1 MKDLRLDKFLTE
13 MGKGSRSQ
21 VKTYISK
28 GRVTVNGEIIKRP
41 EYKISP
47 ENDIVNLEGEKVN
60 YSQWEY
66 YMLNKPAGCV
76 SATEDKHFPTV
87 VSFIEDA
94 VRKDLFP
101 VGRLDKESTGLLLLT
116 NNGQLMDDVL
126 RGSNYHEKEYIVHV
140 NKPITDSVL
149 QAMAQG
155 VPILDTITRPCKI
168 RRMGKDCLYITLT
181 QGLNRQIRRMC
192 EYFDYRVTS
201 LKRIRIMNIELG
213 SLPVGKWREL
223 TPSEIKT
230 LKNLA
235 QNKGEAE

>member
-28 GRVTVNGEIIKRP
+28 GRVTVNGEVIKRP

-47 ENDIVNLEGEKVN
+47 EKDIVNLEGEKVN

-101 VGRLDKESTGLLLLT
+101 VGRLDKDTEGLLLITNDGALAHELLSPKKHVAKTYYARIEGKVTAEDVAAFRKGLDIGEKNLT
-116 NNGQLMDDVL
+116 
-126 RGSNYHEKEYIVHV
+126 
-140 NKPITDSVL
+140 KPAELVILKSDS
-149 QAMAQG
+149 
-155 VPILDTITRPCKI
+155 
-168 RRMGKDCLYITLT
+168 
-181 QGLNRQIRRMC
+181 
-192 EYFDYRVTS
+192 E
-201 LKRIRIMNIELG
+201 
-213 SLPVGKWREL
+213 
-223 TPSEIKT
+223 SEIEVT
-230 LKNLA
+230 II
-235 QNKGEAE
+235 E

>member
-76 SATEDKHFPTV
+76 SATEDKHFSNCSFFHRRYCKKRF
-87 VSFIEDA
+87 VS
-94 VRKDLFP
+94 
-101 VGRLDKESTGLLLLT
+101 GRQTG
-116 NNGQLMDDVL
+116 
-126 RGSNYHEKEYIVHV
+126 
-140 NKPITDSVL
+140 
-149 QAMAQG
+149 
-155 VPILDTITRPCKI
+155 
-168 RRMGKDCLYITLT
+168 
-181 QGLNRQIRRMC
+181 
-192 EYFDYRVTS
+192 
-201 LKRIRIMNIELG
+201 
-213 SLPVGKWREL
+213 
-223 TPSEIKT
+223 
-230 LKNLA
+230 
-235 QNKGEAE
+235 

>member
-1 MKDLRLDKFLTE
+1 

-28 GRVTVNGEIIKRP
+28 GRVTENGEIIKRP

-101 VGRLDKESTGLLLLT
+101 VGCSLSPMTVRW
-116 NNGQLMDDVL
+116 LMSFYL
-126 RGSNYHEKEYIVHV
+126 RRNMWQK
-140 NKPITDSVL
+140 L
-149 QAMAQG
+149 
-155 VPILDTITRPCKI
+155 
-168 RRMGKDCLYITLT
+168 
-181 QGLNRQIRRMC
+181 
-192 EYFDYRVTS
+192 
-201 LKRIRIMNIELG
+201 IMPE
-213 SLPVGKWREL
+213 
-223 TPSEIKT
+223 
-230 LKNLA
+230 
-235 QNKGEAE
+235 

>member
-101 VGRLDKESTGLLLLT
+101 VGRLDKDTEGLLLIT
-116 NNGQLMDDVL
+116 NDGALAHELLSPKKHVAKTYYARIEGKVTAEDSRMSQYNKQTVDKLRKPGGKKRNAFVGNSHFILSMHQL
-126 RGSNYHEKEYIVHV
+126 
-140 NKPITDSVL
+140 
-149 QAMAQG
+149 
-155 VPILDTITRPCKI
+155 
-168 RRMGKDCLYITLT
+168 
-181 QGLNRQIRRMC
+181 
-192 EYFDYRVTS
+192 
-201 LKRIRIMNIELG
+201 
-213 SLPVGKWREL
+213 
-223 TPSEIKT
+223 
-230 LKNLA
+230 
-235 QNKGEAE
+235 

>member
-101 VGRLDKESTGLLLLT
+101 VGRLDKDTEGLLLITNDGALAHELLSPKKHVAKTYYARIEGKVTAEDVTAFRKGLDIGEKNLT
-116 NNGQLMDDVL
+116 KPAELVILKVIQNQKLKLLLPKENIIRLSGCLKNRKKVIYLKRLSM
-126 RGSNYHEKEYIVHV
+126 GSLKLDETLATGAYRPLTKSE
-140 NKPITDSVL
+140 L
-149 QAMAQG
+149 QA
-155 VPILDTITRPCKI
+155 
-168 RRMGKDCLYITLT
+168 
-181 QGLNRQIRRMC
+181 
-192 EYFDYRVTS
+192 
-201 LKRIRIMNIELG
+201 LKEG
-213 SLPVGKWREL
+213 
-223 TPSEIKT
+223 
-230 LKNLA
+230 
-235 QNKGEAE
+235 

>member
-47 ENDIVNLEGEKVN
+47 EKDVVNLEGEKVN
-60 YSQWEY
+60 YSKWEY

-87 VSFIEDA
+87 ISFIEDA

-101 VGRLDKESTGLLLLT
+101 VGRLDKDTEGLLLITNDGALAHELLSPKKHVAKTYYARIEGKVTAEDVAAFRKGLDIGEKNLT
-116 NNGQLMDDVL
+116 KPAELVILKSESESEIEVTITEGKYHQIKRMFEKTGKKVIYLKRLSM
-126 RGSNYHEKEYIVHV
+126 GSLKLDETLATGAYRPLTESE
-140 NKPITDSVL
+140 L
-149 QAMAQG
+149 QA
-155 VPILDTITRPCKI
+155 
-168 RRMGKDCLYITLT
+168 
-181 QGLNRQIRRMC
+181 
-192 EYFDYRVTS
+192 
-201 LKRIRIMNIELG
+201 LKEG
-213 SLPVGKWREL
+213 
-223 TPSEIKT
+223 
-230 LKNLA
+230 
-235 QNKGEAE
+235 

>member
-1 MKDLRLDKFLTE
+1 

-101 VGRLDKESTGLLLLT
+101 VGTVRW
-116 NNGQLMDDVL
+116 LMSFYL
-126 RGSNYHEKEYIVHV
+126 RRNMWQK
-140 NKPITDSVL
+140 L
-149 QAMAQG
+149 
-155 VPILDTITRPCKI
+155 
-168 RRMGKDCLYITLT
+168 
-181 QGLNRQIRRMC
+181 
-192 EYFDYRVTS
+192 
-201 LKRIRIMNIELG
+201 IMPE
-213 SLPVGKWREL
+213 
-223 TPSEIKT
+223 
-230 LKNLA
+230 
-235 QNKGEAE
+235 

>member
-87 VSFIEDA
+87 ISFIEDA
-94 VRKDLFP
+94 AASAVASAAVSFFNAVCSAVFNALAAFCSFN
-101 VGRLDKESTGLLLLT
+101 VFLAITCSLL
-116 NNGQLMDDVL
+116 
-126 RGSNYHEKEYIVHV
+126 I
-140 NKPITDSVL
+140 
-149 QAMAQG
+149 
-155 VPILDTITRPCKI
+155 
-168 RRMGKDCLYITLT
+168 
-181 QGLNRQIRRMC
+181 
-192 EYFDYRVTS
+192 
-201 LKRIRIMNIELG
+201 NIQ
-213 SLPVGKWREL
+213 VF
-223 TPSEIKT
+223 
-230 LKNLA
+230 
-235 QNKGEAE
+235 

>member
-76 SATEDKHFPTV
+76 RRNFKKSNPPEDI
-87 VSFIEDA
+87 SI
-94 VRKDLFP
+94 
-101 VGRLDKESTGLLLLT
+101 
-116 NNGQLMDDVL
+116 L
-126 RGSNYHEKEYIVHV
+126 R
-140 NKPITDSVL
+140 
-149 QAMAQG
+149 
-155 VPILDTITRPCKI
+155 
-168 RRMGKDCLYITLT
+168 
-181 QGLNRQIRRMC
+181 
-192 EYFDYRVTS
+192 RV
-201 LKRIRIMNIELG
+201 II
-213 SLPVGKWREL
+213 
-223 TPSEIKT
+223 
-230 LKNLA
+230 
-235 QNKGEAE
+235 